1 VTHPFSDIHRTVA
14 LSLLL
19 LASAA
24 CESIQT
30 NSDFNPAFDFSNYHT
45 FSWIS
50 DNPMVASS
58 PTVSS
63 LTQGRVE
70 LAIIDVLQ
78 QKGITFVSNPAQADF
93 VIAFTAGSHQKV
105 RVDTTTYP
113 MGYQGPYM
121 WGAGYYQDI
130 DVREYTQ
137 GRLSIDMFDTKLRQP
152 VWHGW
157 GTKSVTGSDQ
167 KDPAPAIHKA
177 VAAIL
182 KDFPPRKKS

>member
-1 VTHPFSDIHRTVA
+1 MVMLMVLA
-14 LSLLL
+14 LC
-19 LASAA
+19 AS

-50 DNPMVASS
+50 DNPMIAATPMVS
-58 PTVSS
+58 P

-78 QKGITFVSNPAQADF
+78 QKGMTFVSNPNAADF
-93 VIAFTAGSHQKV
+93 VIAFTAGAHQKV
-105 RVDTTTYP
+105 RVDTTSYP
-113 MGYQGPYM
+113 IGYRGPYM
-121 WGAGYYQDI
+121 WGGGYYQDI

-152 VWHGW
+152 MWHGW
-157 GTKSVTGSDQ
+157 GTKSVSGSDR

-177 VAAIL
+177 VEAIL
-182 KDFPPRKKS
+182 KDFPPTKKS